1 MQYFIIEFKFSTQ
14 ITVTYSSMTKYT
26 QNLLFSRVVTN
37 FLPFSQFI
45 LIRYN
50 FEKFS
55 LYRRFTILIIAVYV
69 FLGITKQKSKKCYQ
83 NKIWN
88 KINF

>member
-26 QNLLFSRVVTN
+26 QNLLFNRVVTN
-37 FLPFSQFI
+37 FLPFFQFI

-55 LYRRFTILIIAVYV
+55 LYWRFTILIIGVYV
-69 FLGITKQKSKKCYQ
+69 FFGITKQK
-83 NKIWN
+83 I
-88 KINF
+88 